1 MADITAVFNTALKT
15 HNAPPVTSH
24 RYSIDRLDE
33 FLKEAYS
40 IVCQDPINMAH
51 TVSDLKTECSHSG
64 PHCISSRRQTILPI
78 HCCRTSTTTT
88 TEL

>member
-1 MADITAVFNTALKT
+1 MADITAVFNTALKA

-40 IVCQDPINMAH
+40 IVGSSLLLEAYPTTDM
-51 TVSDLKTECSHSG
+51 DTECSNSG
-64 PHCISSRRQTILPI
+64 SHYVPSCYQTFILI
-78 HCCRTSTTTT
+78 HRSCT
-88 TEL
+88 